1 MAKNEGARKSG
12 KFMAIS
18 MTPDV
23 CKTPVGNAVVP
34 IPYPITANLSDS
46 MSTSTNVNFGGDP
59 AFILSKSAVTQV
71 TGDEAG
77 TAGGV
82 VSGVN
87 KAKVKPVKGS
97 STVRINGSP
106 VIRHSDPCDMNNGNT
121 TGKIIFQGVSKSAAK
136 TKSSNPPVEPET
148 PEEEQAKEGKK
159 GIWSPEAKG
168 GHTKIKN
175 NEQITKNK
183 EKGELFAKK
192 KTEEFKKRADNV
204 ENEITVK
211 TDGGTKT
218 RLDAI
223 GYDKKTGE
231 IRIQEYKSSD
241 TAPLT
246 KNQKKGF
253 PEIETSGAEIVGK
266 GKGEFSG
273 GKKIPPTKIDIIR
286 PNGEIK

>member
-1 MAKNEGARKSG
+1 MAENEGARKSG
-12 KFMAIS
+12 KFLAVS
-18 MTPDV
+18 LTPDV

-34 IPYPITANLSDS
+34 VPYPITANLSDS
-46 MSTSTNVNFGGDP
+46 MSTSPNVNFGGDP
-59 AFILSKSAVTQV
+59 AFILSKSTVTRV

-82 VSGVN
+82 KSGVN

-97 STVRINGSP
+97 SSVRINGTP
-106 VIRHSDPCDMNNGNT
+106 VIRHGDPCDMNNGNT
-121 TGKIIFQGVSKSAAK
+121 TGKIIYQGLGKSASK
-136 TKSSNPPVEPET
+136 NGSSDPPVEPET
-148 PEEEQAKEGKK
+148 PEEKK
-159 GIWSPEAKG
+159 TMDDQSAG
-168 GHTKIKN
+168 N
-175 NEQITKNK
+175 NKKQINTNK
-183 EKGELFAKK
+183 ENGEAFARK

-211 TDGGTKT
+211 TEGGTKT

-231 IRIQEYKSSD
+231 MTIQEYKASQ

-253 PEIETSGAEIVGK
+253 PEIESSGAEIVGK

-273 GKKIPPTKIDIIR
+273 GKTIPPTKIEIIR
-286 PNGEIK
+286 PIGEG